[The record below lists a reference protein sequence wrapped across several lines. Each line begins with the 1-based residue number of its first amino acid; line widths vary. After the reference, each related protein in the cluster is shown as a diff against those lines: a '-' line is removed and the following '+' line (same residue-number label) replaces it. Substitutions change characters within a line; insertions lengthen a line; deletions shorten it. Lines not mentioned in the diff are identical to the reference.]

1 MADFTIRL
9 MGKPL
14 EEININELNEL
25 ADKGYILWTNNL
37 NSSDR
42 LIKAISLET
51 LKEFI
56 KKR

>member
-14 EEININELNEL
+14 EEINIDKLNEL
-25 ADKGYILWTNNL
+25 TDKGYILWTNNL